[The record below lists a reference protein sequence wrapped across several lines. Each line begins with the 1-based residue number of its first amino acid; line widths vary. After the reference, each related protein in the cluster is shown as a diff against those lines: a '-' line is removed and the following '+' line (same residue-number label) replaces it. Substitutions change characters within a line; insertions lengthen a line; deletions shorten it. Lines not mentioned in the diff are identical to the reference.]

1 MNIIVAEK
9 SALVLV
15 FFFCF
20 VWGILVVF
28 LVFSFKL
35 QHPSLNVFHVCKFA
49 AYSSCLWNSA
59 IEVKIT
65 PEHLQDCSHH
75 LGGV

>member
-1 MNIIVAEK
+1 MNITVAEK
-9 SALVLV
+9 SALVLS

-20 VWGILVVF
+20 IWG
-28 LVFSFKL
+28 FS
-35 QHPSLNVFHVCKFA
+35 NVFHVCKFA

-65 PEHLQDCSHH
+65 CTSSEQLQDCSHH
-75 LGGV
+75 LKGV